1 MSAALFS
8 GLLLLLA
15 GAVEATPAAVG
26 VREDAPPGVPALS
39 AYLLAR
45 PGDPW
50 ADGAHATL
58 PAGTPARVVF
68 AVFIV
73 TGGRTSLFAM
83 ADELTLAACDGEGQV
98 DSWVYTGRRNL
109 VLLCEDTTIAPAA
122 PFLRRGLA
130 ERIERAILQP
140 Q

>member
-8 GLLLLLA
+8 GLLLLLV
-15 GAVEATPAAVG
+15 GTVEATPAAVG
-26 VREDAPPGVPALS
+26 VREDAPSGAPALS

-50 ADGAHATL
+50 ADGGHATL

-83 ADELTLAACDGEGQV
+83 ADELTLAACDGQV
-98 DSWVYTGRRNL
+98 DSRVYTGRRNL

-140 Q
+140 E